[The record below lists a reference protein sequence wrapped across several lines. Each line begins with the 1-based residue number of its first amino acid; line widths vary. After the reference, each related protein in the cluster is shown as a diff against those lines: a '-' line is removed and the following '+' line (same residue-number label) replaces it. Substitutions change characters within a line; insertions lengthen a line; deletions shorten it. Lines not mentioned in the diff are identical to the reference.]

1 MTIKQLIEK
10 LSDMDPELEVYIR
23 GYEDGYDDLCVLEPI
38 TVCKNV
44 NTEWW
49 LGKHEDQQN
58 LKHSDEYEQ
67 AKGIVLS

>member
-10 LSDMDPELEVYIR
+10 LSEMDPELEVYIR
-23 GYEDGYDDLCVLEPI
+23 GYEDGYDDLYVLEPI

-49 LGKHEDQQN
+49 LGKHEDRQN